1 MTEQEKAEKYYRD
14 FKRWEDRM
22 RVTMMLVMAVIAGAF
37 FAWLSWFHGRQ
48 PIRERAAYL
57 QGYYGIDAD
66 TAWEMALQG
75 HGKTAEEVVQGK

>member
-1 MTEQEKAEKYYRD
+1 MKDMEKD
-14 FKRWEDRM
+14 FESDIDR
-22 RVTMMLVMAVIAGAF
+22 VMNTVCVVVLALAVAF
-37 FAWLSWFHGRQ
+37 FGWLAWHSNRQ

-75 HGKTAEEVVQGK
+75 HGKTAEEVSQGK

>member
-1 MTEQEKAEKYYRD
+1 MNTVCVVVLA
-14 FKRWEDRM
+14 
-22 RVTMMLVMAVIAGAF
+22 LAVAF
-37 FAWLSWFHGRQ
+37 FGWLAWHSHRQ

-75 HGKTAEEVVQGK
+75 HGKTAEEVSQGK